1 MPHTH
6 IHFQITIAFS
16 EDTSMGGAYIG
27 QILSAAEVMQS
38 FNFSQSLG
46 QSFRGVFGVLC
57 ADQTLKCSA
66 PISFENSEK

>member
-1 MPHTH
+1 MH
-6 IHFQITIAFS
+6 IRFQITITFS

-46 QSFRGVFGVLC
+46 QAFRGVLEVLWT
-57 ADQTLKCSA
+57 AQSLKCSA
-66 PISFENSEK
+66 PIFFEKSECFS